1 MFIVIRV
8 LESVVMVNL
17 ENPPVSGLR
26 SQEGKKKGL
35 DNSHIY
41 CYKGYFR
48 EKENSTKVS
57 DAI

>member
-26 SQEGKKKGL
+26 SQEGKKKRPGQFP
-35 DNSHIY
+35 HILLQGVFQG
-41 CYKGYFR
+41 KRKF
-48 EKENSTKVS
+48 N
-57 DAI
+57 